1 MQKDVNS
8 KEIIRQYRYTIW
20 YYPQQDFQEFLTK
33 IYSVYYRIGMNNEY
47 FQTNLKFLDKDISY
61 TDKTAPH
68 TTDPD
73 HKRG

>member
-20 YYPQQDFQEFLTK
+20 YYPQQDFKEFLTK

-47 FQTNLKFLDKDISY
+47 FQTNLKFMDKDISY
-61 TDKTAPH
+61 ADKTAPH

-73 HKRG
+73 HKRC